1 MQKSDKEEHNNK
13 VYIGRMSV
21 RLGRF
26 RCQNYINE
34 FNRCRN
40 RATKLA
46 IIQLQQQQPQQQ
58 QQQQDKTPSHH
69 QRIWI
74 CDDCFKV
81 KYSNDNKF
89 TDQLLQVTNLSK
101 NRLDID

>member
-1 MQKSDKEEHNNK
+1 MQKSDKEDNNK

-21 RLGRF
+21 RLGKF
-26 RCQNYINE
+26 RCQNYISE

-40 RATKLA
+40 RAIKLA
-46 IIQLQQQQPQQQ
+46 IIQL

-69 QRIWI
+69 QRFWI

-81 KYSNDNKF
+81 RFLNDNKF
-89 TDQLLQVTNLSK
+89 KDQLLQVTELSK
-101 NRLDID
+101 NYNKNDDID

>member
-1 MQKSDKEEHNNK
+1 MQKSDKEEHNNR
-13 VYIGRMSV
+13 VYIGRVSV
-21 RLGRF
+21 NRLGKF

-34 FNRCRN
+34 FHRCRN

-46 IIQLQQQQPQQQ
+46 IIQLQQQQ
-58 QQQQDKTPSHH
+58 QQDNTPSLH

-81 KYSNDNKF
+81 KFLNDNKF

-101 NRLDID
+101 NNHKNDDID

>member
-1 MQKSDKEEHNNK
+1 
-13 VYIGRMSV
+13 MSV
-21 RLGRF
+21 RLGKF

-40 RATKLA
+40 RASKLA
-46 IIQLQQQQPQQQ
+46 IIQEEHPQRQEEEK
-58 QQQQDKTPSHH
+58 DKTASLH

-81 KYSNDNKF
+81 KFLNDNKF
-89 TDQLLQVTNLSK
+89 KDQLLQVTNLAK

>member
-1 MQKSDKEEHNNK
+1 
-13 VYIGRMSV
+13 MSV
-21 RLGRF
+21 RLGKF
-26 RCQNYINE
+26 RCENYINE

-40 RATKLA
+40 RASKLA
-46 IIQLQQQQPQQQ
+46 IIQLQQQQ
-58 QQQQDKTPSHH
+58 QDKTPGLH

-89 TDQLLQVTNLSK
+89 KDQLLQVTHLSK
-101 NRLDID
+101 NNNKNDDID

>member
-1 MQKSDKEEHNNK
+1 
-13 VYIGRMSV
+13 MSI
-21 RLGRF
+21 RLGKF

-46 IIQLQQQQPQQQ
+46 IIQLQKQLQQ
-58 QQQQDKTPSHH
+58 QQQQDKTPSLH

-74 CDDCFKV
+74 CDNCFKV
-81 KYSNDNKF
+81 KFLNDIKLKINYYK
-89 TDQLLQVTNLSK
+89 LQTYQRLS
-101 NRLDID
+101 LILSD

>member
-1 MQKSDKEEHNNK
+1 MQKSDKEEHNNR
-13 VYIGRMSV
+13 VYIGRRSV
-21 RLGRF
+21 RLGKF

-46 IIQLQQQQPQQQ
+46 IIQLQQQQ
-58 QQQQDKTPSHH
+58 QDKTPIHH

-74 CDDCFKV
+74 CDDCFRV

-89 TDQLLQVTNLSK
+89 TDQLLQVTNLAK
-101 NRLDID
+101 NNKNDID

>member
-1 MQKSDKEEHNNK
+1 MQKSDKEEHNNR

-21 RLGRF
+21 RLGKF
-26 RCQNYINE
+26 RCENYINE

-40 RATKLA
+40 RASKLA
-46 IIQLQQQQPQQQ
+46 IIQLQQQQ
-58 QQQQDKTPSHH
+58 DKTPSLH

-89 TDQLLQVTNLSK
+89 KDQLLQVTNLSK
-101 NRLDID
+101 NNNKNDDID

>member
-1 MQKSDKEEHNNK
+1 MQKSDKEEHNNS

-21 RLGRF
+21 RLGKF
-26 RCQNYINE
+26 RCENYINE

-40 RATKLA
+40 RASKLA
-46 IIQLQQQQPQQQ
+46 IIQLEQQY
-58 QQQQDKTPSHH
+58 QDNTPSLH

-81 KYSNDNKF
+81 KFSNDDKF
-89 TDQLLQVTNLSK
+89 KDQLLQVTNLSK
-101 NRLDID
+101 NNKNDID

>member
-1 MQKSDKEEHNNK
+1 MQKSDKEEHNNR
-13 VYIGRMSV
+13 VYIERTSV
-21 RLGRF
+21 NRLGRF

-34 FNRCRN
+34 FHKCRN

-46 IIQLQQQQPQQQ
+46 IIQLQQQQ
-58 QQQQDKTPSHH
+58 QDKTPSLH

-81 KYSNDNKF
+81 KFLNDNKF
-89 TDQLLQVTNLSK
+89 KDQLLQVTDLSK
-101 NRLDID
+101 NNKNDSD

>member
-1 MQKSDKEEHNNK
+1 MQKSDKEHNNR

-21 RLGRF
+21 RLGKF
-26 RCQNYINE
+26 RCQNYISE

-40 RATKLA
+40 RATKLT
-46 IIQLQQQQPQQQ
+46 IIQLQ
-58 QQQQDKTPSHH
+58 QQQQDKTPNLH

-81 KYSNDNKF
+81 KFLNDNKLK
-89 TDQLLQVTNLSK
+89 DQLLQVTNLAK
-101 NRLDID
+101 NKMIILID

>member
-1 MQKSDKEEHNNK
+1 MQKSDKEEHNNR

-21 RLGRF
+21 RLGKF
-26 RCQNYINE
+26 RCQNYISE

-46 IIQLQQQQPQQQ
+46 IIQLQQQQ
-58 QQQQDKTPSHH
+58 QDKTPSLH

-81 KYSNDNKF
+81 KFFDDNKF
-89 TDQLLQVTNLSK
+89 KDQLLQVTDLSMNNNK
-101 NRLDID
+101 NDID